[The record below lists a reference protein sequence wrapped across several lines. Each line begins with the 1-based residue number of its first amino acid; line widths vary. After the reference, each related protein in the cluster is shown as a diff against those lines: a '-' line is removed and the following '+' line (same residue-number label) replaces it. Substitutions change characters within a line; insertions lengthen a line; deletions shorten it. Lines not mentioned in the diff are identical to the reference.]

1 MPTPQSH
8 QLFKALLK
16 HDQHDLPALSKE
28 IDNGHPTA
36 NTKDRL
42 RDMHKIISVL
52 VRYTIANNA
61 EQHGLDIN
69 SILPQAPAG
78 GGQAG
83 ARLATSHHPAT
94 DQMSLGAPAM
104 PRQQLNVIVGTESQ
118 PTMSASVDQDPD
130 PEPTN
135 LVQIITKRNG
145 MTTVIPPLGS
155 RAPVRQFPAGQADA
169 TYIAQY
175 DNPPTQEG

>member
-1 MPTPQSH
+1 MPTEKSH
-8 QLFKALLK
+8 KLFQLLLK
-16 HDQHDLPALSKE
+16 YDQRDLPALSKE

-52 VRYTIANNA
+52 VRYTLEDNA
-61 EQHGLDIN
+61 EKHGLDLN
-69 SILPQAPAG
+69 SVLTQTPAG
-78 GGQAG
+78 GPQAG

-94 DQMSLGAPAM
+94 DVMSLGAPAKA
-104 PRQQLNVIVGTESQ
+104 PRQLNVIVGSEAQ
-118 PTMSASVDQDPD
+118 PTMPSGLDQEPD

-155 RAPVRQFPAGQADA
+155 RAPVRQFPVGQADA

-175 DNPPTQEG
+175 DNPQAQES